1 MIVSSGKLIKSKN
14 LIEVDSEKRFITD
27 EERDFLIGI
36 FDKYFNGVHK
46 NIPMCEQCLYCIIR
60 DLDRFYESIQFDK
73 DFYIF
78 KDRPVNDLYFTYG
91 FKIIKSLD
99 SSFNII
105 RYILNYISEYYGL
118 PNDKWCTQYVIKI
131 TEENSIDIIGV

>member
-27 EERDFLIGI
+27 EERYFLIGI
-36 FDKYFNGVHK
+36 FDKYFNGMHK
-46 NIPMCEQCLYCIIR
+46 NTPMSEERLYCIMFDI
-60 DLDRFYESIQFDK
+60 DRFYENIQFDK